1 MDLIK
6 IEPASRYR
14 KGERKNDPKRE
25 FRDAC

>member
-6 IEPASRYR
+6 TELAGRYR

-25 FRDAC
+25 FRDAR

>member
-6 IEPASRYR
+6 TELASGYR

-25 FRDAC
+25 FRDAR